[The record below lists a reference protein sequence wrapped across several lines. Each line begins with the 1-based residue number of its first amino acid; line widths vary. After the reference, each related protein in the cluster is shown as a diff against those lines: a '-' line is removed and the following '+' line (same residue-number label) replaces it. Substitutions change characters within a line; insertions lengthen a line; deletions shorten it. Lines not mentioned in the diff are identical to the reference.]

1 MQFDAEENEWVS
13 DRKTRVFQ
21 PGGIERLIWVV
32 VTVTLMYWVSSA
44 VGPFLFH
51 RIHAALTTLLGA

>member
-13 DRKTRVFQ
+13 DRKSGVFQ

-32 VTVTLMYWVSSA
+32 VTVTLMYWVSST

-51 RIHAALTTLLGA
+51 RLRPAVAALLGA

>member
-1 MQFDAEENEWVS
+1 MPEFDADEWSS
-13 DRKTRVFQ
+13 DRRSGIFQ

-44 VGPFLFH
+44 VGPFLYK
-51 RIHAALTTLLGA
+51 ALGGT